1 MYFVLICYLLVAA
14 TTSHASHLPFNILSE
29 INSNLNN
36 QESRTLGQINQN
48 TRYLIY
54 NNPIKQINQIIHLIH
69 NLTQQTFNE
78 TIIEIQH
85 IYNDLIHRQ
94 SYVYFDKLTDIIM
107 VIQNKIFQMKN
118 DSMHLSAQQIQR
130 LFTTLNIYSS
140 SISTLVLE
148 TSQNQF
154 TPQDTNKFLL
164 SVVSRKI
171 TNMFLNYRKNELLP
185 DVIITENTSERI
197 NVRIQKLRDKAQF
210 IDKQYQYNSVLN
222 FQLVTLCKYL
232 MESVFDASSFIQR
245 QQLINKYHVI
255 PWSTKILNGLQQRWG
270 IELLY
275 NYQVKQ
281 FNNNLFTDEAIEL
294 FQLHLY
300 GCDDILQFYL
310 SFFLPFV
317 EASPLSPDYD
327 THRMQWIER
336 NYKPLLTRFRAVW
349 FIELFTIYKSITLH
363 STLAAWKHNYKF
375 KNDMLDLAYELFIA
389 HDVYYFQKLILSLC
403 GCIRTWNPKSWINRW
418 DHKIPNS
425 NEESI
430 FKFTEQVQFIVN
442 GTVFGNETWEYC

>member
-245 QQLINKYHVI
+245 QQLINEYHVI
-255 PWSTKILNGLQQRWG
+255 PWNGKILNVLQQRWG
-270 IELLY
+270 IQL
-275 NYQVKQ
+275 
-281 FNNNLFTDEAIEL
+281 
-294 FQLHLY
+294 LHLY
-300 GCDDILQFYL
+300 QVEKFSSALFTFNATTSFKLHFYGCNDILQFYL
-310 SFFLPFV
+310 SLV
-317 EASPLSPDYD
+317 SPRRQHL
-327 THRMQWIER
+327 IEYILWMRSIGR
-336 NYKPLLTRFRAVW
+336 NYTSLSTAFEAVW
-349 FIELFTIYKSITLH
+349 FIELFTVYKSNMLQFEI
-363 STLAAWKHNYKF
+363 SPDAWKGVVF
-375 KNDMLDLAYELFIA
+375 DEILDLAYHLFITG
-389 HDVYYFQKLILSLC
+389 DIYYFQKLILSLC
-403 GCIRTWNPKSWINRW
+403 PWITRWNPETWINRF
-418 DHKIPNS
+418 DHKTKNR

-430 FKFTEQVQFIVN
+430 FQFMKQVERIVN
-442 GTVFGNETWEYC
+442 VKVFGQNYWNMQ